1 VEVNPNQLKRL
12 RISLETIRRSLQMAN
27 ANLAKGSVSDSTRM
41 STIADTDQ
49 LFKAY
54 EYQPLIVADTWRP
67 GASADI
73 AQVEDSVEDTRNLG
87 PPIISLP

>member
-1 VEVNPNQLKRL
+1 V
-12 RISLETIRRSLQMAN
+12 AN

-54 EYQPLIVADTWRP
+54 
-67 GASADI
+67 DI
-73 AQVEDSVEDTRNLG
+73 SR
-87 PPIISLP
+87 